1 MGSIKT
7 ITSAMA
13 GVLALTTMVSAETT
27 VTLPDV
33 NASIYG
39 KLDYSAYYN
48 EDTSGNG
55 TWTSG
60 NNASR
65 IGIEISEAGDIGAFG
80 KVEVGVDMDDAGSDT
95 FSSRL
100 AYIGVDS
107 PVGTVSI
114 GRQNSVFTG
123 VTGATDVFNMYGS
136 NADNNQ
142 GSRLSNTAVWTNAV
156 GPASV
161 STLVQMDGTANT
173 KDIDIYEVAV
183 GIGPITAGYSKNNNT
198 EVDYMAVAGT
208 IDLGMAS
215 VTGMYNIKDDNGTET
230 KGYEVVA
237 SVGNITAGYG
247 EVVDGDTY
255 FTAGI
260 SQPVTGALSVYAEYQ
275 LEQNVTASEKD
286 QNSYAI
292 GTKIVF

>member
-1 MGSIKT
+1 MSSIKT
-7 ITSAMA
+7 ITSALA
-13 GVLALTTMVSAETT
+13 GVLALTTIVSAETT

-39 KLDYSAYYN
+39 KLNYSAYYN

-60 NNASR
+60 NNSSR
-65 IGIEISEAGDIGAFG
+65 IGLSISEAGDIGAFG
-80 KVEVGVDMDDAGSDT
+80 KGEVGVDMDDAGSDT

-100 AYIGVDS
+100 AYFGIDS
-107 PVGTVSI
+107 AIGTVSI
-114 GRQNSVFTG
+114 GRQSSVFTG
-123 VTGATDVFNMYGS
+123 VTGATDVFEMYGS

>member
-1 MGSIKT
+1 MSSIKT
-7 ITSAMA
+7 IASATA
-13 GVLALTTMVSAETT
+13 GVLALTALASAETT

-39 KLDYSAYYN
+39 KLNYAAYYN

-65 IGIEISEAGDIGAFG
+65 VGIDISEAGDIGAFG

-100 AYIGVDS
+100 AYFGIDSSIGK
-107 PVGTVSI
+107 VSI
-114 GRQNSVFTG
+114 GRQNSVFAG
-123 VTGATDVFNMYGS
+123 VTGATDVFEMYGS

-142 GSRLSNTAVWTNAV
+142 GSKLSNTAVWTNAV

-208 IDLGMAS
+208 IDLDMVS

-237 SVGNITAGYG
+237 SMGNITAGYG

-275 LEQNVTASEKD
+275 LEQNVSASEKD

>member
-1 MGSIKT
+1 MSSIKT
-7 ITSAMA
+7 IASATA
-13 GVLALTTMVSAETT
+13 GVLALTALASAETT

-39 KLDYSAYYN
+39 KLNYAAYYN

-65 IGIEISEAGDIGAFG
+65 VGIDISEAGDIGAFG
-80 KVEVGVDMDDAGSDT
+80 KVEVGEDMDDAGSDT

-100 AYIGVDS
+100 AYFGIDSSIGK
-107 PVGTVSI
+107 VSI
-114 GRQNSVFTG
+114 GRQNSVFAG
-123 VTGATDVFNMYGS
+123 VTGATDVFEMYGS

-142 GSRLSNTAVWTNAV
+142 GSKLSNTAVWTNAV

-208 IDLGMAS
+208 IDLDMVS

-237 SVGNITAGYG
+237 SMGNITAGYG

-275 LEQNVTASEKD
+275 LEQNVSASEKD

>member
-1 MGSIKT
+1 MSSIKT
-7 ITSAMA
+7 IASAMA
-13 GVLALTTMVSAETT
+13 GVFALTTLVSAETT

-33 NASIYG
+33 DASIYG
-39 KLDYSAYYN
+39 KLNYTAYYN
-48 EDTSGNG
+48 EDTSGNA

-60 NNASR
+60 NNFSR
-65 IGIEISEAGDIGAFG
+65 VGLSISEGEIGAFG
-80 KVEVGVDMDDAGSDT
+80 KIEVGVDMDDAGSDT

-100 AYIGVDS
+100 AYFGFNS

-123 VTGATDVFNMYGS
+123 VTGATDMFEMYGS

-183 GIGPITAGYSKNNNT
+183 GMGPITAGYSKNNNT
-198 EVDYMAVAGT
+198 EVDYMAIAGT
-208 IDLGMAS
+208 IDLGSAS

-237 SVGNITAGYG
+237 TMGNITAGYG

-275 LEQNVTASEKD
+275 LEQNATAGEND

>member
-1 MGSIKT
+1 MSSIKT
-7 ITSAMA
+7 IASATA
-13 GVLALTTMVSAETT
+13 GVLALTALASAETT

-39 KLDYSAYYN
+39 KLNYAAYYN

-60 NNASR
+60 NNSSR
-65 IGIEISEAGDIGAFG
+65 IGLSISEAGDIGAFG

-100 AYIGVDS
+100 AYFGIDSSIGK
-107 PVGTVSI
+107 VSI
-114 GRQNSVFTG
+114 GRQNSVFAG
-123 VTGATDVFNMYGS
+123 VTGATDVFEMYGS

-142 GSRLSNTAVWTNAV
+142 GSKLSNTAVWTNAV

-208 IDLGMAS
+208 IDLDMVS

-237 SVGNITAGYG
+237 SMGNITAGYG

-275 LEQNVTASEKD
+275 LEQNVSASEKD

>member
-1 MGSIKT
+1 
-7 ITSAMA
+7 MA

>member
-1 MGSIKT
+1 MSSIKT
-7 ITSAMA
+7 IASATA
-13 GVLALTTMVSAETT
+13 GVLALTALASAETT

-39 KLDYSAYYN
+39 KLNYAAYYN

-65 IGIEISEAGDIGAFG
+65 VGIDISEAGDIGAFG

-100 AYIGVDS
+100 AYFGIDSSIGK
-107 PVGTVSI
+107 VSI
-114 GRQNSVFTG
+114 GRQNSVFAG
-123 VTGATDVFNMYGS
+123 VTGATDVFEMYGS

-142 GSRLSNTAVWTNAV
+142 GSKLSNTAVWTNAV

-161 STLVQMDGTANT
+161 STLVQMDGSANT

-237 SVGNITAGYG
+237 SMGNITAGYG

-275 LEQNVTASEKD
+275 LEQNVSASEKD